1 MKSENNTLF
10 PKEEKLCLKPS
21 LILTFP
27 VVVGG
32 LRFVFLKTVLIILK
46 PVVTL
51 VSPGNDGNLL
61 NASESGVQMLWQYVF
76 SREEFVLKWYF
87 TGQLFKCVHVCVCK
101 RVYALDALQNLR
113 GTYKLLSTLDYLI
126 NTRCISSTLFWM
138 RVTLSHTVPSVC
150 VDCLKNPIM
159 MHISSFLKTYSKFL
173 LPSRKPLIGIA
184 FLNPLSCARTKIR
197 SF

>member
-1 MKSENNTLF
+1 MKSENNALF

-32 LRFVFLKTVLIILK
+32 LRFVFLETILIILK

-61 NASESGVQMLWQYVF
+61 NASESRVQMLWQYVF
-76 SREEFVLKWYF
+76 SREEFVLKRYF
-87 TGQLFKCVHVCVCK
+87 TGQLFKCVRVCVFK
-101 RVYALDALQNLR
+101 RVYALDTLQNLS
-113 GTYKLLSTLDYLI
+113 TYKLLSTLDYLI
-126 NTRCISSTLFWM
+126 NTKCISPTLFWM
-138 RVTLSHTVPSVC
+138 RVTLSHTVPIVC
-150 VDCLKNPIM
+150 VYCLKNPIM
-159 MHISSFLKTYSKFL
+159 MHINSFLKTYSKFL

>member
-76 SREEFVLKWYF
+76 SREEFVLK
-87 TGQLFKCVHVCVCK
+87 
-101 RVYALDALQNLR
+101 
-113 GTYKLLSTLDYLI
+113 
-126 NTRCISSTLFWM
+126 
-138 RVTLSHTVPSVC
+138 
-150 VDCLKNPIM
+150 
-159 MHISSFLKTYSKFL
+159 
-173 LPSRKPLIGIA
+173 
-184 FLNPLSCARTKIR
+184 
-197 SF
+197 